1 MRLSRATQLLLVS
14 LVSTPAWAQDAP
26 APAEVHGEPVSSL
39 MFFTLGITL
48 VILIGGFA
56 WFLRS
61 RSNRAAADR
70 ALNPKNPSNQ

>member
-1 MRLSRATQLLLVS
+1 
-14 LVSTPAWAQDAP
+14 
-26 APAEVHGEPVSSL
+26 